1 MGIIVSWF
9 REQLFCR
16 SCMGWLIIAS
26 DCRIAQAGI
35 GCRTLPSGFDTGDVV
50 HEVLGHQAPLVVV
63 TGTSRSGEVNQVSR
77 LESGWGRCFGVW
89 YR

>member
-1 MGIIVSWF
+1 M
-9 REQLFCR
+9 
-16 SCMGWLIIAS
+16 AS
-26 DCRIAQAGI
+26 DPGVPRVGI
-35 GCRTLPSGFDTGDVV
+35 GRGTLPSRSDSGDVV